1 MHHRRIWRLPDV
13 MAQTGLSR
21 STIYSFVNQKKFP
34 AQIHLGPRSVGWVAT
49 EIEDWIEARI
59 EESRERNRQ
68 PTDMR
73 II

>member
-21 STIYSFVNQKKFP
+21 STIYSFVSQKKFP

-59 EESRERNRQ
+59 DESRGRNRQ
-68 PTDMR
+68 PAEMR
-73 II
+73 IT

>member
-21 STIYSFVNQKKFP
+21 STIYSFVSQKNFP